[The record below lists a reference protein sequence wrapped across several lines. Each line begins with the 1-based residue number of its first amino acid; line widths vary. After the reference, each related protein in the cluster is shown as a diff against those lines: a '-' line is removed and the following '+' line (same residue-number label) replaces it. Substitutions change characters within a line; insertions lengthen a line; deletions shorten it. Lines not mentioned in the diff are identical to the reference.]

1 MVHQEQQNDGKASFQ
16 PFLQFKRSSK
26 SHPRTDS
33 ISSFSSGISRSR
45 STGRDPRMLDLM
57 KTYKAGNNREDDV
70 QSVASQA
77 SSMLSSW
84 SGSSYHSDVTQQ
96 NNFPRDR
103 LMPPTRTFTPICED
117 ENDAVSV
124 TPSVMSL
131 TSLQSGLSSWRPQPL
146 SPEVGCKRKF
156 SSIAEAISDSD
167 EDMEDRAMAKRPRT
181 PLPDPLKVVGILE
194 RFKLWVWKLFKSLVT
209 IVIVMSALFSFI
221 LCYTFYKN
229 YQCSQQKSL
238 TINNTLVMEKLSRH
252 VIGQELGVK
261 EIMNSLAKFSSL
273 TSGDAGP
280 STLLLLLFGWVGVGK
295 VSGVM
300 NYKTYFQTENMN
312 FKMSRQMCGKLHEA
326 KESAFV

>member
-70 QSVASQA
+70 QSVSSQG

-84 SGSSYHSDVTQQ
+84 SGIGSSCYNDVTQQ
-96 NNFPRDR
+96 NTFPRER
-103 LMPPTRTFTPICED
+103 VVQARTFNPIRED
-117 ENDAVSV
+117 EYDVMSV
-124 TPSVMSL
+124 TSSAPSVTSL
-131 TSLQSGLSSWRPQPL
+131 TSLRSGLSSWRPLPL

-167 EDMEDRAMAKRPRT
+167 EDIEDRAMAKRPRT
-181 PLPDPLKVVGILE
+181 PLPDPLKVVSIFE

-221 LCYTFYKN
+221 LSYTFYKN
-229 YQCSQQKSL
+229 YQCSQQKSQ
-238 TINNTLVMEKLSRH
+238 TINDTLVMEKLTRNL
-252 VIGQELGVK
+252 IGQDLGVK
-261 EIMNSLAKFSSL
+261 EIMKSLVKFSSL
-273 TSGDAGP
+273 TSGDTGP
-280 STLLLLLFGWVGVGK
+280 SSLLLLLFGWVGVGK
-295 VSGVM
+295 VSRVM
-300 NYKTYFQTENMN
+300 N
-312 FKMSRQMCGKLHEA
+312 
-326 KESAFV
+326 

>member
-57 KTYKAGNNREDDV
+57 KTYKTGNNPEDNV
-70 QSVASQA
+70 QSVSSQA

-84 SGSSYHSDVTQQ
+84 SGMGSSYHSDVTQHT
-96 NNFPRDR
+96 NFPRER
-103 LMPPTRTFTPICED
+103 VIPQRTFTPIRED

-124 TPSVMSL
+124 SSSAMSL
-131 TSLQSGLSSWRPQPL
+131 TSLQSGLSSWRPL

-167 EDMEDRAMAKRPRT
+167 EDMEDRVVAKRPRT
-181 PLPDPLKVVGILE
+181 PIPDSLKVVGILE
-194 RFKLWVWKLFKSLVT
+194 RFKLWVWKLLKSLVT
-209 IVIVMSALFSFI
+209 IVIVMSALFIFV

-229 YQCSQQKSL
+229 YQCSQQKSQ
-238 TINNTLVMEKLSRH
+238 TINTTLVMEKLTRNLIS
-252 VIGQELGVK
+252 QELGVK
-261 EIMNSLAKFSSL
+261 EIMKSLAKFSSL
-273 TSGDAGP
+273 TSEDTGP

-295 VSGVM
+295 VSRVM
-300 NYKTYFQTENMN
+300 NFNISPRRRE
-312 FKMSRQMCGKLHEA
+312 
-326 KESAFV
+326 

>member
-1 MVHQEQQNDGKASFQ
+1 MQTFQRRIMVHQEQQNDGKASFQ

-96 NNFPRDR
+96 TSFPRDR
-103 LMPPTRTFTPICED
+103 LMPPTRTFTPIRED
-117 ENDAVSV
+117 ENDGVSV
-124 TPSVMSL
+124 TSSVMSL
-131 TSLQSGLSSWRPQPL
+131 TSLQSGLSSWPRPQPL

-167 EDMEDRAMAKRPRT
+167 EDMEDNRAMAKRPRT

-194 RFKLWVWKLFKSLVT
+194 RFKLWVWKLLKSLVT

-238 TINNTLVMEKLSRH
+238 TINSTLVMEKLSRH

-261 EIMNSLAKFSSL
+261 EIMKSLETFSSL

-295 VSGVM
+295 VSD
-300 NYKTYFQTENMN
+300 E
-312 FKMSRQMCGKLHEA
+312 L
-326 KESAFV
+326 